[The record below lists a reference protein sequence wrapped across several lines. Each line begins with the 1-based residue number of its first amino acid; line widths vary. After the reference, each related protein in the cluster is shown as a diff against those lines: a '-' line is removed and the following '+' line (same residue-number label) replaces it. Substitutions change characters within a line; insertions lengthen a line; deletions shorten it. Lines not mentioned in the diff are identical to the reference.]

1 VSAERGKRDVYCD
14 KQVER
19 VVTVLNCMLKGLW
32 REEES
37 KDIRKKLK
45 WKVQLICNV
54 KIDRIIVS
62 LI

>member
-19 VVTVLNCMLKGLW
+19 VVTVFNCMLKGLW

-45 WKVQLICNV
+45 
-54 KIDRIIVS
+54 
-62 LI
+62 